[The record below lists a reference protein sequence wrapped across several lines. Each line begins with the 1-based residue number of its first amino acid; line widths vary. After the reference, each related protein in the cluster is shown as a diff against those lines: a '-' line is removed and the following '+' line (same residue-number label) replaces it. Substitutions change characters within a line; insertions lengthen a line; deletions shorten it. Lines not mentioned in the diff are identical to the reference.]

1 MLFNQQYTHARS
13 ASSRRL
19 INDNRVAARDFE
31 KLELRT
37 LERDQEDDDDGD
49 EQRFTH
55 REMKIYVHGGVELI
69 NRLLQ

>member
-1 MLFNQQYTHARS
+1 MLFNQQFTHARS

-19 INDNRVAARDFE
+19 INDNRVAVRDFE

-37 LERDQEDDDDGD
+37 LERDDDDGD

>member
-19 INDNRVAARDFE
+19 INDNRVAVRDFE
-31 KLELRT
+31 KLELR
-37 LERDQEDDDDGD
+37 DDDDGD
-49 EQRFTH
+49 EQRFTY
-55 REMKIYVHGGVELI
+55 REMKIYVHGVVELI